1 MSRLYTA
8 AASIRAEKSEGVTLS
23 PVITTNGGPHE
34 SAAHPVPVIDPHR
47 RHALDK
53 IDATAGGGT
62 RDVAT
67 TSAQIVA
74 GEGAL
79 IASATLVPQHHEEAE
94 A

>member
-1 MSRLYTA
+1 MNRLYTA

-23 PVITTNGGPHE
+23 RNVTTNGGPHE
-34 SAAHPVPVIDPHR
+34 SAAHPEQVIFRR
-47 RHALDK
+47 RHQALDK

-79 IASATLVPQHHEEAE
+79 IASATVPQHHEQDAQV
-94 A
+94 